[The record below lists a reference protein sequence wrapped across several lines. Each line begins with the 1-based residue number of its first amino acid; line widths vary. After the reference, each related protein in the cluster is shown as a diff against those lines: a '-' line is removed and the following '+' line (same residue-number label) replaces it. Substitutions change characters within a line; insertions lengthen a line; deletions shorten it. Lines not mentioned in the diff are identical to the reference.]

1 MEDDYVIEYEDG
13 PGPVDVAVPVSAYL
27 RTLNGA
33 LEELGGIVQGE
44 VTEVRSYPFGTYFSL
59 KDSTGAEGVLGC
71 FIPAMR
77 LRMFGHL
84 VVQGSEIRVGGV
96 PRVAPRKGSFSFQV
110 EAVQAVGEGALRAAY
125 EKLKRDLQAEG
136 LFDRALPIPL
146 CAKRIGIVTS
156 RQGAVIDD
164 FRRNLDRR
172 GYRIR
177 MHDARVEGM
186 HAVPSILKALRW
198 FRANAESIDVLVV
211 MRGGGS
217 LEDLQAFN
225 NEEVA
230 RSIAAIP
237 VPVIAA
243 IGHDRDVP
251 IANLAAD
258 LSTSTPSIAA
268 LEVNRSWFAA
278 DERLLRGA
286 ERLRGRSHVLVHR
299 VRERIARDSLALR
312 GALAEI
318 VEAPERRFAEA
329 RIRFGAAL
337 RRAQDLIAAWERDL
351 ELVDPGRML
360 RLGYAVICG
369 GDGKAVRSVRALP
382 IGSRMH
388 ARLADGTIEATVT
401 DAREEDR

>member
-1 MEDDYVIEYEDG
+1 MDDDYVLDYEDG
-13 PGPVDVAVPVSAYL
+13 PGPVEVAVPVAAYL

-44 VTEVRSYPFGTYFSL
+44 VTEVRAYPFGMYFSL
-59 KDSTGAEGVLGC
+59 KDSTGADGVLGC
-71 FIPAMR
+71 FIAA
-77 LRMFGHL
+77 LRIRAFGHL
-84 VVQGSEIRVGGV
+84 IVAGTEIRVGGV

-125 EKLKRDLQAEG
+125 EQLKKELREEG
-136 LFDRALPIPL
+136 LFDRALPVPL
-146 CAKRIGIVTS
+146 CARRIGVVTS

-172 GYRIR
+172 GYRVL
-177 MHDARVEGM
+177 MHDARVEGV
-186 HAVPSILKALRW
+186 HAVASILEALAW
-198 FRANAESIDVLVV
+198 FRQHADRIDVLVV

-230 RSIAAIP
+230 RAIAAMP

-268 LEVNRSWFAA
+268 LEVNRSWTAA
-278 DERLLRGA
+278 DERLLRSA

-312 GALAEI
+312 GALADI
-318 VEAPERRFAEA
+318 VEMPERHFAEA
-329 RIRFGAAL
+329 RIRFAAAL
-337 RRAQDLIAAWERDL
+337 RRAQDQVAAWGRDL

-360 RLGYAVICG
+360 RLGYAVISG
-369 GDGKAVRSVRALP
+369 PDGKAARSVDALP
-382 IGSRMH
+382 PGSRMQ
-388 ARLADGTIEATVT
+388 ARLSDGTIEATVT
-401 DAREEDR
+401 DARKED